1 MPARGKRLDLD
12 TPIRQ
17 YPAASRSFHRGPITM
32 KADVIV
38 LGAGIV
44 GVSTALHLV
53 KRGRSVILVDRRG
66 AAEEASYGNTGI
78 IQTEAIVPYTFPR
91 DIAKLIKYG
100 VNRTSEANYH
110 VGALAH
116 LAPLLFRYW
125 RNSSPERIAAS
136 ARAYLPLTR
145 LCLAEHEALMTEAGI
160 AGMLR
165 RTGYLRI
172 YRGQAQLDEAI
183 IEAERVKTTY
193 GTNHNVLDAAGIRQL
208 EPHLQGRHVGA
219 LHIPEPVSVPDP
231 GRVGKAYA
239 ELFVKLGGRLMTGDA
254 RTLTRSGDAWRIGNV
269 EGPLE
274 ARDAVIALGA
284 WSDDALAM
292 QGVRVPLFVKRG
304 YHMHFRPR
312 GNATLSRPVLDV
324 DGGFVITPMTR
335 GIRLTTGAEF
345 GRRDTAPTPVQ
356 LRKTEP
362 MAREMFP
369 LADRIDPEPW
379 MGRRPCLPDMVPM
392 IGPVVGKKGLWAH
405 FGHQHWGFTLGPAT
419 GRLLAE
425 MMTDEATYTD
435 PFPYRVDRFN

>member
-1 MPARGKRLDLD
+1 
-12 TPIRQ
+12 
-17 YPAASRSFHRGPITM
+17 M

-38 LGAGIV
+38 LGAGMA
-44 GVSTALHLV
+44 GVSAALHLV

-91 DIAKLIKYG
+91 DIGKLVKYG

-110 VGALAH
+110 FSALAH
-116 LAPLLFRYW
+116 LAPALFRYW
-125 RNSSPERIAAS
+125 RSSSPERIAAS
-136 ARAYLPLTR
+136 ARAYVPLTR
-145 LCLAEHEALMTEAGI
+145 RCLAEHEALMREAGVE
-160 AGMLR
+160 GMLR
-165 RTGYLRI
+165 RTGYLRL
-172 YRGQAQLDEAI
+172 YRSQKQFEEAVSAAGQI
-183 IEAERVKTTY
+183 KITY
-193 GTNHNVLDAAGIRQL
+193 GTNYEALDAAGVKQV
-208 EPHLQGRHVGA
+208 EPHLLGQHAGA
-219 LHIPEPVSVPDP
+219 LYIADPVSVPDP
-231 GRVGKAYA
+231 GRIGKAYA

-254 RTLTRSGDAWRIGNV
+254 RTLARSGDLWQIGNI
-269 EGPLE
+269 EGPIE
-274 ARDAVIALGA
+274 ARDVVIALGA

-292 QGVRVPLFVKRG
+292 QGVRVPMFVKRG

-324 DGGFVITPMTR
+324 EGGFVITPMTK

-345 GRRDTAPTPVQ
+345 GRRDTGPTPVQ

-362 MAREMFP
+362 MAREIFP

-425 MMTDEATYTD
+425 MMTGEATYTD
-435 PFPYRVDRFN
+435 PFPYRTDRFS